1 MNTFLGYDFL
11 PDVQRLNY
19 LYNLNGDVILHLSV
33 TKDNDFQKIES
44 ATWPVHRPPDRIVNL
59 SNQTKNQICVSSR
72 GRLVIND

>member
-44 ATWPVHRPPDRIVNL
+44 AT
-59 SNQTKNQICVSSR
+59 
-72 GRLVIND
+72 